1 MTHYH
6 RREVLRML
14 FLGAAGAWVGLAP
27 ALAEDTS
34 SPHDEFSIPPGPLSG
49 IGSLVDTGID
59 GIQAPR
65 GFGLRAVARHLF
77 DPVSG
82 RFDPFGIG
90 GHPWH
95 KAPDGGACFAVPD
108 GGWVYVSNC
117 ESKSVGGASALRFDV
132 HGNVEAAYRVL
143 DGTRRNCSGGA
154 TPWQT
159 WLSCEEI
166 VDGLV
171 FECDPFGGPASARS
185 WPALGCFNHE
195 AVAVDLHSRS
205 LFLTEDA
212 WDGRLYRFQSAARS
226 STASGDR
233 LDLENG
239 RLQVLNVSGY
249 EDGAYAQSDADARS
263 LRAARW
269 VDVPEPQAPQAQV
282 RATRLQ
288 DGLRVPGT
296 VFRSAEGIW
305 VHTLPPAQQ
314 IVPPGGDWPS
324 RAFVFFA
331 CKGDNRVY
339 ALDID
344 NGLIETVFD
353 NTLEA
358 LAVHDVDGLVVS
370 PAGDIVVS
378 EDGAATRLIV
388 LRPGQ
393 GALTLLAAGH
403 ARSEL
408 TGLAFSPDGSRLYFS
423 SQRGPNLPLRSR
435 GTGVTYELS
444 IPPSFRA
451 AA

>member
-1 MTHYH
+1 
-6 RREVLRML
+6 ML
-14 FLGAAGAWVGLAP
+14 FLGAAGTLAGLVPGFAQC
-27 ALAEDTS
+27 AS
-34 SPHDEFSIPPGPLSG
+34 SPRSGIFIPAGPLSG
-49 IGSLVDTGID
+49 IGPLVDTGVD
-59 GIQAPR
+59 GIRAPR

-82 RFDPFGIG
+82 HFDPFGIG

-95 KAPDGGACFAVPD
+95 KAPDGGACFAAPE

-117 ESKSVGGASALRFDV
+117 ESNSVGGASALRFDV
-132 HGNVEAAYRVL
+132 DGRVEAAYRVL

-166 VDGLV
+166 GDGLV
-171 FECDPFGGPASARS
+171 YECDPFGGPAGARS

-195 AVAVDLHSRS
+195 AVAVDLHTRS

-212 WDGRLYRFQSAARS
+212 GDGRLYRFESAART
-226 STASGDR
+226 STDSGDR

-239 RLQVLNVSGY
+239 RLQVLNVSG
-249 EDGAYAQSDADARS
+249 EQDGGYAKSSAQART
-263 LRAARW
+263 LRPARW
-269 VDVPEPQAPQAQV
+269 VDVPEPLAPQAQV
-282 RATRLQ
+282 RAARSR
-288 DGLRVPGT
+288 DGLDVPGT
-296 VFRSAEGIW
+296 VFRGAEGIW
-305 VHTLPPAQQ
+305 VHTLPPALRT
-314 IVPPGGDWPS
+314 VPPGGDRPS
-324 RAFVFFA
+324 RAIVFFA

-344 NGLIETVFD
+344 NGLIEAVFD

-358 LAVHDVDGLVVS
+358 LAVHDVDGLVVG

-393 GALTLLAAGH
+393 DAVTLLAAGH

-423 SQRGPNLPLRSR
+423 SQRGPNLPFRAR
-435 GTGVTYELS
+435 GTGVTYELR
-444 IPPSFRA
+444 IPADIRA
-451 AA
+451 AAQT